1 MSYNKT
7 NSNSEPSSNISRVL
21 GRPPSSSSL
30 NCNNNNI
37 QLVKE
42 LNRIEHEM
50 IEYYKDFFKINHKI
64 NVYSLRNQLKTGYI
78 KVIQKVQVPPI
89 STDANATSTSFQGSD
104 ANVKS
109 LVIKISGIWETDTNV
124 GITFKFQM

>member
-1 MSYNKT
+1 MVNIPPPVRHSSSRGGGGGRPT
-7 NSNSEPSSNISRVL
+7 NSIS
-21 GRPPSSSSL
+21 SSSSL
-30 NCNNNNI
+30 NYNI
-37 QLVKE
+37 HLVKE

-78 KVIQKVQVPPI
+78 KVIQKVQVPPN
-89 STDANATSTSFQGSD
+89 SLSSSDRSGGDDGDASHGR
-104 ANVKS
+104 S
-109 LVIKISGIWETDTNV
+109 LVIKISGIWETETNV